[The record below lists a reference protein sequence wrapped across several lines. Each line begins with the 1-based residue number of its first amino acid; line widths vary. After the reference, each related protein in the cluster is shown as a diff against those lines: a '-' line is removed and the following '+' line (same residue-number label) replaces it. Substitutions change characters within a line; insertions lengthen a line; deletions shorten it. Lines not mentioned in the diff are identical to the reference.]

1 MARNTT
7 VFFISFLN
15 PLNGHSS
22 RPSQHVSLPLADIIE
37 MDSKRTPQDKL
48 ACVSACVSHL
58 LEMLCVGRRG
68 EPPSADDLLPA
79 LIFVVLRANPP
90 RLQSNVQYVTRFSS
104 QQRIMSGQQGY
115 DFTNLVSR
123 TRQGVWFTESISC
136 ILAHDA

>member
-1 MARNTT
+1 
-7 VFFISFLN
+7 
-15 PLNGHSS
+15 
-22 RPSQHVSLPLADIIE
+22 

-58 LEMLCVGRRG
+58 LEMLCVGRQG

-115 DFTNLVSR
+115 DFTNLVSY
-123 TRQGVWFTESISC
+123 QGYDFTNLVRCQTARRLVTWLSETLEC
-136 ILAHDA
+136 QFTN

>member
-1 MARNTT
+1 
-7 VFFISFLN
+7 
-15 PLNGHSS
+15 
-22 RPSQHVSLPLADIIE
+22 

-123 TRQGVWFTESISC
+123 ERQGVWFTGSRQSREAYCPDPVVHPSAVFWRAIC
-136 ILAHDA
+136 LCCHC

>member
-1 MARNTT
+1 
-7 VFFISFLN
+7 
-15 PLNGHSS
+15 
-22 RPSQHVSLPLADIIE
+22 

-58 LEMLCVGRRG
+58 LEMLCVGRQG

-115 DFTNLVSR
+115 DFTNLVSAGGPR
-123 TRQGVWFTESISC
+123 LGHGR
-136 ILAHDA
+136 L